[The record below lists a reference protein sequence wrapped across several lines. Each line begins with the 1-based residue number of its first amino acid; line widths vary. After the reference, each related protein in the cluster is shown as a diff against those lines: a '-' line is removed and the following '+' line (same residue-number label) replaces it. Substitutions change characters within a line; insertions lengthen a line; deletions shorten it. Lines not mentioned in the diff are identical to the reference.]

1 MSDIEKII
9 EGLELI
15 ETVIPSYK
23 HARRKGITDEEAD
36 AVVSWALKQVIII
49 LEQLRRAMYSKE
61 NTTLEKAIAEFT
73 EQLPLEEK
81 LRLVREATRRIE
93 NI

>member
-1 MSDIEKII
+1 MSDIKKVI

-15 ETVIPSYK
+15 EIVVPSYK
-23 HARRKGITDEEAD
+23 HARRKGLTDEEAETL
-36 AVVSWALKQVIII
+36 VNWALEQVIII

-81 LRLVREATRRIE
+81 LGLVREATRRIE